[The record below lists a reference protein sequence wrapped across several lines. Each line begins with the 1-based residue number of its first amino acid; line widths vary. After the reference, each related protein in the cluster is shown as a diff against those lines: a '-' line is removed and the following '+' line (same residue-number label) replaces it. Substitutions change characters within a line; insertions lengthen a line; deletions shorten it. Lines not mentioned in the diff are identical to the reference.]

1 MVMVKVTPSDYVMA
15 RRQILGTL
23 SLKGNGRVT
32 ADINGDGKISP
43 SDYVLIRR
51 HILGTYHIQ

>member
-1 MVMVKVTPSDYVMA
+1 MA

-23 SLKGNGRVT
+23 TLTGNGRIT
-32 ADINGDGKISP
+32 ADINGDGKVTP

-51 HILGTYHIQ
+51 HILGTYQIQ